1 MRHPFGCGPA
11 TSTTKAVC
19 EKGQEMPSAFLG
31 ANGRSSGILSEGT
44 PSCLDV
50 YINVRVL
57 SNVKILRSHSVCQPL
72 RVLIKDSCLGIHTA

>member
-1 MRHPFGCGPA
+1 
-11 TSTTKAVC
+11 
-19 EKGQEMPSAFLG
+19 MPSAFLG

-57 SNVKILRSHSVCQPL
+57 SNVKILRSHSEVAFACVDKRQVF
-72 RVLIKDSCLGIHTA
+72 RDSHSLAIAGVDPGSSRHSQVGTWTKS